1 MGSSRKV
8 CVVGNLSTNMGH
20 IVTAVI
26 IIIAVTVLAWHG
38 TISGSDALT
47 IIGVL
52 GGVSVG
58 GSVASSSAGGSVP
71 VSADSQVSTGTSTSG
86 VTTNAS
92 SPVASSTTPSNSTST
107 AGVV

>member
-1 MGSSRKV
+1 M
-8 CVVGNLSTNMGH
+8 GNLSTNMGH

-71 VSADSQVSTGTSTSG
+71 VSESTQSSIGTLTSGATTTEASPAETVSTPVS
-86 VTTNAS
+86 TNA
-92 SPVASSTTPSNSTST
+92 TT
-107 AGVV
+107 GVV